1 MEQVISKNGW
11 KPTAGLFDD
20 LVAGDWIQTNR
31 RRWNTAFVPMV
42 NILESNDAFR
52 IEMGLPG
59 MNREE
64 IKVELDQ
71 QVLSINGSAKQRSA
85 NEQEA
90 YLTKEFNYHSFSRS
104 FQLPDTVITEQID
117 ARYENGL
124 LTLTLP
130 KREEAR
136 RKPIKI
142 IDIAE

>member
-11 KPTAGLFDD
+11 KPTTGLFDD

-31 RRWNTAFVPMV
+31 RRGNTAFVPMV
-42 NILESNDAFR
+42 NILESNEAYR

-59 MNREE
+59 TNREE

-71 QVLSINGSAKQRSA
+71 QVLSISGSAKQNAA
-85 NEQEA
+85 NEQVH

-104 FQLPDTVITEQID
+104 FQLPETIDTEQID
-117 ARYENGL
+117 ARFDNGL
-124 LTLTLP
+124 LALTLP

-142 IDIAE
+142 IDISE

>member
-11 KPTAGLFDD
+11 KPTTGLFND
-20 LVAGDWIQTNR
+20 LVAGDWIQSNR

-42 NILESNDAFR
+42 NILESDEAFR

-59 MNREE
+59 MHRED

-71 QVLSINGSAKQRSA
+71 QVLSISGSAKQ
-85 NEQEA
+85 NPEKNQEQ
-90 YLTKEFNYHSFSRS
+90 YLTKEFNYHSFTRS
-104 FQLPDTVITEQID
+104 FQLPETVSLEGID
-117 ARYENGL
+117 ARFENGL
-124 LTLTLP
+124 LTLILP

-142 IDIAE
+142 IDISE